1 MEYRQVHGAMSKA
14 VPLIWLMTVFCLGV
28 ASCAPWPERPDIAA
42 SGYQSTQSDRIL
54 KLARSELG
62 VPYLYG
68 GSSPSGFDC
77 SGLVYFVYRHA
88 GIRVPRTANAQ
99 FYASHPVAYANLEPG
114 DLVFFEIAGDA
125 QMHVGIYAGTGSFI
139 HAPETG
145 EDVSYAQLDNPYWKA
160 RFVGGGRF

>member
-1 MEYRQVHGAMSKA
+1 MSRA
-14 VPLIWLMTVFCLGV
+14 VPLIWLTICLGLGV
-28 ASCAPWPERPDIAA
+28 ASCAPWPERPDAGA
-42 SGYQSTQSDRIL
+42 SGYQPSQAERIVQ
-54 KLARSELG
+54 LARSELG
-62 VPYLYG
+62 VPYRYG
-68 GSSPSGFDC
+68 GSSPRGFDC

-99 FYASHPVAYANLEPG
+99 FYASHPVQFANLRPG

-125 QMHVGIYAGTGSFI
+125 QMHVGIYAGAGGFI

-145 EDVSYAQLDNPYWKA
+145 EDVSYGQLDNPYWKV